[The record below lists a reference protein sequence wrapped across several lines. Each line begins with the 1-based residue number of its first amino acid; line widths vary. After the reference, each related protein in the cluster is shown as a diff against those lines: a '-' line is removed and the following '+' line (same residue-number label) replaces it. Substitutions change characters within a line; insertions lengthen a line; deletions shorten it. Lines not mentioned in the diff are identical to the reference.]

1 MHHSN
6 ITSHICDLAK
16 EFLEETP
23 KEIVAEVTEPPT
35 KKRKFNVY
43 NLMDHILS
51 TQTQM
56 SGAASSNLS
65 PDDIMREEMEAYEL
79 EKLIPHDD
87 SPYRWWFLNEARF
100 PNLARLAKKILS
112 CPPSSVESERIF
124 SIGSMIYSPKRN
136 RISAIS
142 AERLM
147 FINYNLRFF
156 NMTYNY
162 NYRLWN
168 SSSLWMFCL
177 YEYDILLLVCIIYCK

>member
-1 MHHSN
+1 MHHSK
-6 ITSHICDLAK
+6 ITSHVCDLAK

-23 KEIVAEVTEPPT
+23 QKILAEVIEPPT

-43 NLMDHILS
+43 NLMGHILS
-51 TQTQM
+51 TQHET
-56 SGAASSNLS
+56 SGAGASNLTS
-65 PDDIMREEMEAYEL
+65 DEIMKEEMAAYEL
-79 EKLIPHDD
+79 EKLIPHHD

-100 PNLARLAKKILS
+100 PNLARLAKKFLS

-136 RISAIS
+136 RILPTS

-156 NMTYNY
+156 NMIYNC
-162 NYRLWN
+162 NYSLWN
-168 SSSLWMFCL
+168 SN
-177 YEYDILLLVCIIYCK
+177 K